1 MTQGA
6 RQWPNFGLELFVP
19 RVPIVFGELRC
30 SAGPIT
36 RIVNS
41 DVNSLVNTG
50 AMFWMT
56 QGCGFRDGSR
66 VQHLNRRAGIAL
78 RVVSTTPRRRRRSC
92 TLPVCTGPHRR
103 AICSTD
109 CRGIPPSGAWL
120 TVNVQ
125 THLPTY
131 ELRPEHAGLVAVPR
145 HDLESPREQAIPSGT
160 GCFRLDPGASGL
172 PASTRALACRAVM
185 EFV

>member
-41 DVNSLVNTG
+41 GVNSLVNTG

-78 RVVSTTPRRRRRSC
+78 PCNFHHSRRRRRSC

-131 ELRPEHAGLVAVPR
+131 ELRPEHAGFVAVPR
-145 HDLESPREQAIPSGT
+145 HDLESPREQAIQVALVVFAWILVPAA
-160 GCFRLDPGASGL
+160 FRRA
-172 PASTRALACRAVM
+172 RALWRV
-185 EFV
+185 EP